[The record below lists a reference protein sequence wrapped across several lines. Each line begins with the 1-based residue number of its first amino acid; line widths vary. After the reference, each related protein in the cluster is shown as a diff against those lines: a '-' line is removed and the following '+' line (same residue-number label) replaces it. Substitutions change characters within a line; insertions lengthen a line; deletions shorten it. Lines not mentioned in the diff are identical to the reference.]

1 MNRVKKIIVKNNK
14 ELKNLC
20 WLSKNLYNYANYCIR
35 QSFTKTGVIPN
46 EFTFRKK
53 VRARNQV
60 DYRALPATVS
70 EETIRLL
77 YKNWKSFF
85 ASIKDYKKNPNKY
98 CGRPKMPQYKDKDGQ
113 NMLIFYP
120 CSFRVKN
127 GYIHFVKNIIPPM
140 KAIVDNIIQ
149 VRVIPKPTCHVVELV
164 YKKEPSLNTKVNQK
178 NVLSIDLGL
187 NNLCTCIT
195 NTGKKPF
202 IINGKPLKAINQ
214 YFNKERAKY
223 MSFVGDKGFSRR
235 CAKATL
241 RRNNQISNYLH
252 HVSKYIIN
260 YCVAHDIGTIVIG
273 HNDGWKQE
281 VNLGKKTNQHFV
293 NIPFNTLIQQLEYKG
308 EENGIKVISTEES
321 YTSKVDHFAKETME
335 HHENYL
341 GKRVKRGLFMSSTK
355 QLINADINGA
365 IGIARKVLGDKSLS
379 QFKGNLTPER
389 ITLKIAKLK

>member
-1 MNRVKKIIVKNNK
+1 MNRIKKVIVKNNK
-14 ELKNLC
+14 ELRELC

-46 EFTFRKK
+46 EFAFRKK

-60 DYRALPATVS
+60 DFRALPSSVS
-70 EETIRLL
+70 EEVIRLL

-85 ASIKDYKKNPNKY
+85 VAIKDYKKNPSKY

-113 NMLIFYP
+113 NILILYTNAF
-120 CSFRVKN
+120 SIKN
-127 GYIHFVKNIIPPM
+127 GYIHFAKNIIPPM
-140 KAIVDNIIQ
+140 KAIVDNIAQI
-149 VRVIPKPTCHVVELV
+149 RVIPKPTCHVIELV
-164 YKKEPSLNTKVNQK
+164 YEKEPSSNTKVNPK
-178 NVLSIDLGL
+178 NVLSVDLGL

-195 NTGKKPF
+195 NTGEKPF

-223 MSFVGDKGFSRR
+223 MSFVGDKGFSRK
-235 CAKATL
+235 CAKVTL

-252 HVSKYIIN
+252 HVSKYIVD
-260 YCVAHDIGTIVIG
+260 YCVRYDIGTIVVG

-281 VNLGKKTNQHFV
+281 INLGKRTNQHFV

-308 EENGIKVISTEES
+308 EENGIKVIPTEEG

-341 GKRVKRGLFMSSTK
+341 GKRVKRGLFISSTK
-355 QLINADINGA
+355 RLINADINGA

-379 QFKGNLTPER
+379 QFSGDLTPKR
-389 ITLKIAKLK
+389 ITLKIGKLK